1 MNIPRHLGQITTV
14 SSLVSLASGF
24 FLLGIL
30 MLSNRNTEVSPIPG
44 GVIGIL
50 LGVGFLL
57 LAFSYWRYE
66 APRPRGAGDIKIST
80 SFED

>member
-30 MLSNRNTEVSPIPG
+30 ILSNRNAEASPITG

-50 LGVGFLL
+50 LGVGFLM

-66 APRPRGAGDIKIST
+66 APRPRSRRYQISP

>member
-1 MNIPRHLGQITTV
+1 MNMQRRLRQITTV

-30 MLSNRNTEVSPIPG
+30 ILSNRNTEAAPIPG

-50 LGVGFLL
+50 LGAGFLM
-57 LAFSYWRYE
+57 LAFSYWRYQS
-66 APRPRGAGDIKIST
+66 PKLR
-80 SFED
+80 

>member
-1 MNIPRHLGQITTV
+1 MNISRRLGQITTV
-14 SSLVSLASGF
+14 SSLVGLASGF

-30 MLSNRNTEVSPIPG
+30 ILSNRNTEASPIPG

-50 LGVGFLL
+50 LGAGFLM

-66 APRPRGAGDIKIST
+66 ALKPR
-80 SFED
+80 

>member
-1 MNIPRHLGQITTV
+1 MNIQRSLRQITTV

-30 MLSNRNTEVSPIPG
+30 ILSNRNMEASPIPG

-50 LGVGFLL
+50 LGVGFLM

-66 APRPRGAGDIKIST
+66 PPKLR
-80 SFED
+80 

>member
-1 MNIPRHLGQITTV
+1 
-14 SSLVSLASGF
+14 LASGF

-30 MLSNRNTEVSPIPG
+30 ILSNRNTEASPIPG

-50 LGVGFLL
+50 LGVGFLM

-66 APRPRGAGDIKIST
+66 APKPR
-80 SFED
+80 

>member
-1 MNIPRHLGQITTV
+1 MNIQRRLGQITTV

-30 MLSNRNTEVSPIPG
+30 ILSNRDKEAFPIPG

-50 LGVGFLL
+50 LGVGFLM

-66 APRPRGAGDIKIST
+66 SPKPR
-80 SFED
+80 